1 MLSYTLYWSEFS
13 GLDKK
18 LKPASWDNRHLISTT
33 VGYKLPKNWELGVKF
48 RYQGAAPYTPFNLE
62 QSRLNFLTLGS
73 GVFDYD
79 QVNTLRLKA
88 FHSGDLRLDKKWNYK
103 KSTFDFYIDIQN
115 FYASKS
121 TGSPQY
127 TFKRKEDNSGFLSN
141 NDQPVQLNG
150 SNAIPYLLN
159 NAEGTFIPTI
169 GFIIEF

>member
-1 MLSYTLYWSEFS
+1 MNYLS
-13 GLDKK
+13 
-18 LKPASWDNRHLISTT
+18 
-33 VGYKLPKNWELGVKF
+33 LG
-48 RYQGAAPYTPFNLE
+48 T
-62 QSRLNFLTLGS
+62 
-73 GVFDYD
+73 GVFDYTN
-79 QVNTLRLKA
+79 VNTLRLKA

-103 KSTFDFYIDIQN
+103 KTTFDFYIDIQN

-127 TFKRKEDNSGFLSN
+127 TFRRKEDNSAFLSN
-141 NDQPVQLNG
+141 NGQPVQLNG